1 MAGVKISNLPAAGSI
16 TGTELVAVVQGGV
29 TKQSTVTATQTT
41 VSGGT
46 TGLTPATATAGAVTL
61 AGRLAIANGGT
72 NATTVPTAGAVPYGT
87 GTAYA
92 FSAAGTVGQ
101 VLQSNGA
108 SAPTWTTVT
117 GTGTVTSVAASVP
130 AFLSVTGSPITTTGT
145 LAIAYSGTALPVAN
159 GGTNATTASITSFN
173 NITGYTASGA
183 TGTTSTNLVFSASP
197 TFTGT
202 LAAAAVTASTTLG
215 VTGVTSLLGGAVVNS
230 ATTNFT
236 QKFQSISSTGQS
248 NAMFFKTVA
257 NTTGPDITIAKSRNG
272 SSDPTA
278 FTAVISGDTL
288 GAINF
293 GGTDGSALVVP
304 GSISSVVD
312 GAVSAGVVPMALYF
326 ATGTSG
332 GGGTKLAIASSGVI
346 TMASYGAGAAT
357 FSAAGVISSVSDET
371 YKIKDGVV
379 ADPMSMIM
387 ALEPG
392 YYFGKPE
399 ANMGPDRQLGFY
411 AQNVRA
417 AIGPE
422 AAPDPEP
429 SKPWGYFDRS
439 VLAVAIEA
447 IKIQKAQI
455 DALTARIVA
464 LEAK

>member
-1 MAGVKISNLPAAGSI
+1 MAGIKISNLPAATTPL
-16 TGTELVAVVQGGV
+16 TGAELIAVVQGGV
-29 TKQSTVTATQTT
+29 TSKTTVTAAQTT

-72 NATTVPTAGAVPYGT
+72 NATAAPIAGAVPYGT

-92 FSAAGTVGQ
+92 FTAAGTSGQ

-108 SAPTWTTVT
+108 SAPTWLTVT
-117 GTGTVTSVAASVP
+117 GTGTVTSVAATVP
-130 AFLSVTGSPITTTGT
+130 AFLSVTGSPITGAGT

-159 GGTNATTASITSFN
+159 GGTNATVASIASFN

-183 TGTTSTNLVFSASP
+183 TGTTNTNLVFSASP

-215 VTGVTSLLGGAVVNS
+215 VTGVSSLLGGAVVNS

-257 NTTGPDITIAKSRNG
+257 NATGPDITMAKSRNG

-278 FTAVISGDTL
+278 FTAVINGDTL
-288 GAINF
+288 GAFQF
-293 GGTDGSALVVP
+293 GGTDGSAVITNGVV
-304 GSISSVVD
+304 GGYVD
-312 GAVSAGVVPMALYF
+312 GVVSAGVVPTALTF
-326 ATGTSG
+326 ATGPTNVALSRMN
-332 GGGTKLAIASSGVI
+332 ISSAGIVS
-346 TMASYGAGAAT
+346 MYVYGAGTAT

-371 YKIKDGVV
+371 YKIKDGVI
-379 ADPMSMIM
+379 ADPMPMIM
-387 ALEPG
+387 ALKPG

-447 IKIQKAQI
+447 IKV
-455 DALTARIVA
+455 LTARIEA

>member
-1 MAGVKISNLPAAGSI
+1 
-16 TGTELVAVVQGGV
+16 VQGGV
-29 TKQSTVTATQTT
+29 TKQSTVAATQTT

-72 NATTVPTAGAVPYGT
+72 NATATPTAGAVPYGT

-92 FSAAGTVGQ
+92 FSVAGTSGQ

-117 GTGTVTSVAASVP
+117 GTGTVTSVAATVP

-159 GGTNATTASITSFN
+159 GGTNATTASLTSFN

-215 VTGVTSLLGGAVVNS
+215 VTGVSSLLGGAVVNS
-230 ATTNFT
+230 ATTSFT

-248 NAMFFKTVA
+248 NAIFFKTVA
-257 NTTGPDITIAKSRNG
+257 NATGPDITIGKSRNG

-293 GGTDGSALVVP
+293 AGTDGSALITP

-326 ATGTSG
+326 ATGSSG
-332 GGGTKLAIASSGVI
+332 GGGTRLAISSAGILSISNATAPVTSPAGLGQLYVEAGALKYRGSSGTVTTI
-346 TMASYGAGAAT
+346 AA
-357 FSAAGVISSVSDET
+357 A
-371 YKIKDGVV
+371 
-379 ADPMSMIM
+379 
-387 ALEPG
+387 
-392 YYFGKPE
+392 
-399 ANMGPDRQLGFY
+399 
-411 AQNVRA
+411 
-417 AIGPE
+417 
-422 AAPDPEP
+422 
-429 SKPWGYFDRS
+429 
-439 VLAVAIEA
+439 
-447 IKIQKAQI
+447 
-455 DALTARIVA
+455 
-464 LEAK
+464 

>member
-29 TKQSTVTATQTT
+29 TKQSTVAATQTT

-61 AGRLAIANGGT
+61 AGRLTIANGGT
-72 NATTVPTAGAVPYGT
+72 NATATPTAGAVPYGT

-92 FSAAGTVGQ
+92 FSVAGTSGQ

-117 GTGTVTSVAASVP
+117 GTGTVTSVAATVP

-159 GGTNATTASITSFN
+159 GGTNATTASLTSFN

-215 VTGVTSLLGGAVVNS
+215 VTGVSSLLGGAVVNS
-230 ATTNFT
+230 ATTSFT

-248 NAMFFKTVA
+248 NAIFFKTVA
-257 NTTGPDITIAKSRNG
+257 NATGPDITIGKSRNG

-293 GGTDGSALVVP
+293 AGTDGSALITP

-326 ATGTSG
+326 ATGSSG
-332 GGGTKLAIASSGVI
+332 GGGTRLAISSAGILSISNATAPVTSPAGLGQLYVEAGALKYRGSSGTVTTI
-346 TMASYGAGAAT
+346 AA
-357 FSAAGVISSVSDET
+357 A
-371 YKIKDGVV
+371 
-379 ADPMSMIM
+379 
-387 ALEPG
+387 
-392 YYFGKPE
+392 
-399 ANMGPDRQLGFY
+399 
-411 AQNVRA
+411 
-417 AIGPE
+417 
-422 AAPDPEP
+422 
-429 SKPWGYFDRS
+429 
-439 VLAVAIEA
+439 
-447 IKIQKAQI
+447 
-455 DALTARIVA
+455 
-464 LEAK
+464 

>member
-1 MAGVKISNLPAAGSI
+1 MAGIKISNLPAATTPL
-16 TGTELVAVVQGGV
+16 TGAELIAVVQGGV
-29 TKQSTVTATQTT
+29 TSKTTVTAAQTT

-72 NATTVPTAGAVPYGT
+72 NATAAPIAGAVPYGT

-92 FSAAGTVGQ
+92 FTAAGTSGQ

-108 SAPTWTTVT
+108 SAPTWLTVT
-117 GTGTVTSVAASVP
+117 GTGTVTSVAATVP
-130 AFLSVTGSPITTTGT
+130 AFLSVTGSPITGAGT

-159 GGTNATTASITSFN
+159 GGTNATVASIASFN
-173 NITGYTASGA
+173 NITGYTAAGA

-215 VTGVTSLLGGAVVNS
+215 VTGVSSLLGGAVVNS

-257 NTTGPDITIAKSRNG
+257 NATGPDITMAKSRNG

-278 FTAVISGDTL
+278 FTAVINGDTL
-288 GAINF
+288 GAFQF
-293 GGTDGSALVVP
+293 GGTDGSAVITNGVV
-304 GSISSVVD
+304 GGYVD
-312 GAVSAGVVPMALYF
+312 GVVSAGVVPTALTF
-326 ATGTSG
+326 ATGPTNVALSRMN
-332 GGGTKLAIASSGVI
+332 ISSAGIVS
-346 TMASYGAGAAT
+346 MYVYGAGTAT

-371 YKIKDGVV
+371 YKIKDGVI
-379 ADPMSMIM
+379 ADPMPMIM
-387 ALEPG
+387 ALKPG

-447 IKIQKAQI
+447 IKV
-455 DALTARIVA
+455 LTARIEA

>member
-1 MAGVKISNLPAAGSI
+1 MAGVKISNLPAAGAI

-92 FSAAGTVGQ
+92 FSAAGTAGQ

-108 SAPTWTTVT
+108 GAPTWTTVT
-117 GTGTVTSVAASVP
+117 GTGTVTSVAATVP

-145 LAIAYSGTALPVAN
+145 LAIAFSGTAIPVAN
-159 GGTNATTASITSFN
+159 GGTNATTASLTSFN

-202 LAAAAVTASTTLG
+202 LAAAAITASTTLG
-215 VTGVTSLLGGAVVNS
+215 VTGVSSLLGGAVVNS

-248 NAMFFKTVA
+248 NAIFFKTVA
-257 NTTGPDITIAKSRNG
+257 NTTGPDITIAKSRNA
-272 SSDPTA
+272 SSNPTA
-278 FTAVISGDTL
+278 YDAVINGDTL

-293 GGTDGSALVVP
+293 GGTDGSQIVTA
-304 GSISSVVD
+304 GSISAVVD
-312 GAVSAGVVPMALYF
+312 NTVGAGTVPTALSFSTGSIGPSPRLYISSAGNIGINNLSF
-326 ATGTSG
+326 GTSAVG
-332 GGGTKLAIASSGVI
+332 VIAIGNGAAPSTSIANVGQLYVEAGALKYRGSSGTVTTI
-346 TMASYGAGAAT
+346 AA
-357 FSAAGVISSVSDET
+357 A
-371 YKIKDGVV
+371 
-379 ADPMSMIM
+379 
-387 ALEPG
+387 
-392 YYFGKPE
+392 
-399 ANMGPDRQLGFY
+399 
-411 AQNVRA
+411 
-417 AIGPE
+417 
-422 AAPDPEP
+422 
-429 SKPWGYFDRS
+429 
-439 VLAVAIEA
+439 
-447 IKIQKAQI
+447 
-455 DALTARIVA
+455 
-464 LEAK
+464 

>member
-1 MAGVKISNLPAAGSI
+1 MAGVKISNLPAAGAI

-29 TKQSTVTATQTT
+29 TKQSTVAATQTT

-72 NATTVPTAGAVPYGT
+72 NATATPTAGAVPYGT

-108 SAPTWTTVT
+108 GAPTWTTVT
-117 GTGTVTSVAASVP
+117 GTGTVTSVAATVP

-159 GGTNATTASITSFN
+159 GGTNATTASLTSFN

-215 VTGVTSLLGGAVVNS
+215 VTGVSNLLGGAVVNS
-230 ATTNFT
+230 ATTNFV
-236 QKFQSISSTGQS
+236 QKFQSISTTGQS

-257 NTTGPDITIAKSRNG
+257 NATGPDITIAKSRNG

-312 GAVSAGVVPMALYF
+312 GVVSAGVVPTALYF
-326 ATGTSG
+326 ATGSSA
-332 GGGTKLAIASSGVI
+332 GGGTRLAISSAGILSISNATAPSTSPAGLGQLYVEAGALKYRGSSGTVTTI
-346 TMASYGAGAAT
+346 AA
-357 FSAAGVISSVSDET
+357 A
-371 YKIKDGVV
+371 
-379 ADPMSMIM
+379 
-387 ALEPG
+387 
-392 YYFGKPE
+392 
-399 ANMGPDRQLGFY
+399 
-411 AQNVRA
+411 
-417 AIGPE
+417 
-422 AAPDPEP
+422 
-429 SKPWGYFDRS
+429 
-439 VLAVAIEA
+439 
-447 IKIQKAQI
+447 
-455 DALTARIVA
+455 
-464 LEAK
+464 

>member
-1 MAGVKISNLPAAGSI
+1 MAGVKISDLPAA
-16 TGTELVAVVQGGV
+16 TTPLAGTELIAVVQSGV
-29 TKQSTVTATQTT
+29 TSKTTVTAAQTT

-61 AGRLAIANGGT
+61 AGTLAVANGGT
-72 NATTVPTAGAVPYGT
+72 NATATPTAGAVPYGT

-92 FSAAGTVGQ
+92 FTAAGTLGQ

-108 SAPTWTTVT
+108 SAPTWVTVT
-117 GTGTVTSVAASVP
+117 GTGTVTSVAATVP
-130 AFLSVTGSPITTTGT
+130 AFLSVTGSPITGAGT

-159 GGTNATTASITSFN
+159 GGTNATVASIASFN
-173 NITGYTASGA
+173 NITGYTAAGA

-215 VTGVTSLLGGAVVNS
+215 VTGVSSLLGGAVVNS

-257 NTTGPDITIAKSRNG
+257 NATGPDITIAKSRNG

-278 FTAVISGDTL
+278 FTAVVNGDTL
-288 GAINF
+288 GALNF
-293 GGTDGSALVVP
+293 GGTEGSALVTC
-304 GSISSVVD
+304 GAFGGYVD
-312 GAVSAGVVPMALYF
+312 GVVSASTVPTALTF
-326 ATGTSG
+326 ATGT
-332 GGGTKLAIASSGVI
+332 TAPVTRMNISSAGIVS
-346 TMASYGAGAAT
+346 MFAYGAGTAT
-357 FSAAGVISSVSDET
+357 FSAAGNISSVSDET
-371 YKIKDGVV
+371 YKIKDGVI
-379 ADPMSMIM
+379 ADPMPMIM
-387 ALEPG
+387 ALKPG

-447 IKIQKAQI
+447 IKV
-455 DALTARIVA
+455 LTARIEA

>member
-1 MAGVKISNLPAAGSI
+1 MAGVKISNLPAAGAI
-16 TGTELVAVVQGGV
+16 TGTELVAVVQGSV
-29 TKQSTVTATQTT
+29 TKQSTVAATQTT

-61 AGRLAIANGGT
+61 AGTLAIANGGT
-72 NATTVPTAGAVPYGT
+72 NATATPTAGAVPYGT

-92 FSAAGTVGQ
+92 FSAVGSSGQ
-101 VLQSNGA
+101 FLKSNGA
-108 SAPTWTTVT
+108 SAPTWATVT
-117 GTGTVTSVAASVP
+117 GTGTVTSVAATVP

-159 GGTNATTASITSFN
+159 GGTNATTASLTSFN

-215 VTGVTSLLGGAVVNS
+215 VTGVSSLLGGVVVNS

-236 QKFQSISSTGQS
+236 QKFQSISTTGQS
-248 NAMFFKTVA
+248 NAAFFKYVA
-257 NTTGPDITIAKSRNG
+257 NATGPDITIAKSRG
-272 SSDPTA
+272 ATA
-278 FTAVISGDTL
+278 TAYDAVQLGDTL
-288 GAINF
+288 AAINF
-293 GGTDGSALVVP
+293 AGTDGSALITP
-304 GSISSVVD
+304 GSISAVVD
-312 GAVSAGVVPMALYF
+312 GFVGAGSVNMALYF
-326 ATGTSG
+326 ATGSSG
-332 GGGTKLAIASSGVI
+332 GGGTKLAIASGGGV
-346 TMASYGAGAAT
+346 TMAAYGAGTAT
-357 FSAAGVISSVSDET
+357 FSASGFISSVSDET

-439 VLAVAIEA
+439 VLAVAVEA

>member
-1 MAGVKISNLPAAGSI
+1 MAGVKISNLPAATTPL
-16 TGTELVAVVQGGV
+16 TGAELIAVVQGGV
-29 TKQSTVTATQTT
+29 TSKATITNAQTT

-61 AGRLAIANGGT
+61 AGKLVIANGGT
-72 NATTVPTAGAVPYGT
+72 NATATPIAGAVPYGT

-92 FSAAGTVGQ
+92 FTAAGTLGQ

-108 SAPTWTTVT
+108 SAPTWVTVT
-117 GTGTVTSVAASVP
+117 GTGTVTSVAATVP
-130 AFLSVTGSPITTTGT
+130 AFLSVTGSPITGAGT
-145 LAIAYSGTALPVAN
+145 LAIAYSGTAIPVAN
-159 GGTNATTASITSFN
+159 GGTNATVASIASFN
-173 NITGYTASGA
+173 NITGYTAAGA

-215 VTGVTSLLGGAVVNS
+215 VTGVSSLLGGAVVNS

-257 NTTGPDITIAKSRNG
+257 NATGADITLAKSRNG

-278 FTAVISGDTL
+278 FNLVQNGDTL
-288 GAINF
+288 GAFQF
-293 GGTDGSALVVP
+293 GGTDGSALITNAIVS
-304 GSISSVVD
+304 GYVD
-312 GAVSAGVVPMALYF
+312 GVASAGVVPTALTF
-326 ATGTSG
+326 ATGPTNAAV
-332 GGGTKLAIASSGVI
+332 TRMNISSAGIVS
-346 TMASYGAGAAT
+346 MFAYGAGTAT
-357 FSAAGVISSVSDET
+357 FSAAGNISSVSDET
-371 YKIKDGVV
+371 YKIKDGVI
-379 ADPMSMIM
+379 ADPMPMIM
-387 ALEPG
+387 ALKPG

-447 IKIQKAQI
+447 IKV
-455 DALTARIVA
+455 LTARIEA

>member
-1 MAGVKISNLPAAGSI
+1 MAGVKISNLPAAGAI

-29 TKQSTVTATQTT
+29 TSQSTVAATQTT

-61 AGRLAIANGGT
+61 AGTLAVANGGT
-72 NATTVPTAGAVPYGT
+72 NATATPTAGAVPYGT

-92 FSAAGTVGQ
+92 FSAAGTSGQ
-101 VLQSNGA
+101 VLKSNGA

-130 AFLSVTGSPITTTGT
+130 AFLSVTGSPITAAGT

-202 LAAAAVTASTTLG
+202 LAAAAITASTTLG
-215 VTGVTSLLGGAVVNS
+215 VTGVTSLLGGVVVNS

-236 QKFQSISSTGQS
+236 QKFQVLSTTGQP
-248 NAMFFKTVA
+248 NAVFFKYIA
-257 NTTGPDITIAKSRNG
+257 NATGPDITFGKSRG
-272 SSDPTA
+272 TTA
-278 FTAVISGDTL
+278 TAYDAVQNGDTL
-288 GAINF
+288 TAIAF
-293 GGTDGSALVVP
+293 VGTDGTALVTPAAINV
-304 GSISSVVD
+304 VVD
-312 GAVSAGVVPMALYF
+312 GAVSAGTVPAALYF

-346 TMASYGAGAAT
+346 TMANYGAGTAT

-399 ANMGPDRQLGFY
+399 ANMGPGRQLGFY

-439 VLAVAIEA
+439 VLAVAIDA
-447 IKIQKAQI
+447 IKVQKAQI

>member
-1 MAGVKISNLPAAGSI
+1 MAGVKISNLPAAGAI

-29 TKQSTVTATQTT
+29 TSQSTVAATQTT

-61 AGRLAIANGGT
+61 AGTLAVANGGT
-72 NATTVPTAGAVPYGT
+72 NATATPTAGAVPYGT

-92 FSAAGTVGQ
+92 FSAVGTVGQ
-101 VLQSNGA
+101 FLKSNGA
-108 SAPTWTTVT
+108 SAPTWATVT
-117 GTGTVTSVAASVP
+117 GTGTVTSVAATVP

-159 GGTNATTASITSFN
+159 GGTNATTASLTSFN

-215 VTGVTSLLGGAVVNS
+215 VTGVSSLLGGAVVNS
-230 ATTNFT
+230 ATTPYT
-236 QKFQSISSTGQS
+236 HKFQSITAPTQA
-248 NAMFFKTVA
+248 NALFFKYVGNA
-257 NTTGPDITIAKSRNG
+257 TGPDITIAKSRSTVNA
-272 SSDPTA
+272 SAYD
-278 FTAVISGDTL
+278 AVINGDTL

-293 GGTDGSALVVP
+293 GGTDGSTLVLP

-312 GAVSAGVVPMALYF
+312 GVVSAGTVPMALYF
-326 ATGTSG
+326 ATGSSG
-332 GGGTKLAIASSGVI
+332 GGGTKLAIASSGVV
-346 TMASYGAGAAT
+346 TMASYGAGSAT

-399 ANMGPDRQLGFY
+399 ANMGPGRQLGFY

-447 IKIQKAQI
+447 IKVQKAQI

>member
-29 TKQSTVTATQTT
+29 TKQSTVAATQTT

-61 AGRLAIANGGT
+61 AGTLAVANGGT
-72 NATTVPTAGAVPYGT
+72 NATATPTAGAVPYGT

-92 FSAAGTVGQ
+92 FSVAGTSGQ

-117 GTGTVTSVAASVP
+117 GTGTVTSVAATVP

-159 GGTNATTASITSFN
+159 GGTNATTASLTSFN

-183 TGTTSTNLVFSASP
+183 TGTTSANLVFSASP

-215 VTGVTSLLGGAVVNS
+215 VTGVSSLLGGAVVNS
-230 ATTNFT
+230 ATTSFT

-257 NTTGPDITIAKSRNG
+257 NATGPDITIAKSRNG

-278 FTAVISGDTL
+278 FTAVVNGDTL

-293 GGTDGSALVVP
+293 GGTDGSALIVP

-312 GAVSAGVVPMALYF
+312 GVVSAGVVPTALYF
-326 ATGTSG
+326 ATGSSG
-332 GGGTKLAIASSGVI
+332 GGGTRLAISSAGILSISNATAPVTSPAGLGQLYVEAGALKYRGSSGTVTTI
-346 TMASYGAGAAT
+346 AA
-357 FSAAGVISSVSDET
+357 A
-371 YKIKDGVV
+371 
-379 ADPMSMIM
+379 
-387 ALEPG
+387 
-392 YYFGKPE
+392 
-399 ANMGPDRQLGFY
+399 
-411 AQNVRA
+411 
-417 AIGPE
+417 
-422 AAPDPEP
+422 
-429 SKPWGYFDRS
+429 
-439 VLAVAIEA
+439 
-447 IKIQKAQI
+447 
-455 DALTARIVA
+455 
-464 LEAK
+464 

>member
-1 MAGVKISNLPAAGSI
+1 MAGVKISNLPAA
-16 TGTELVAVVQGGV
+16 TTPLAGTELIAVVQGGV
-29 TKQSTVTATQTT
+29 TSKTTVTAAQTT

-72 NATTVPTAGAVPYGT
+72 NATAAPIAGAVPYGT

-92 FSAAGTVGQ
+92 FTAAGTSGQ

-108 SAPTWTTVT
+108 SAPTWLTVT
-117 GTGTVTSVAASVP
+117 GTGTVTSVAATVP
-130 AFLSVTGSPITTTGT
+130 AFLSVTGSPITGAGT

-159 GGTNATTASITSFN
+159 GGTNATVASIASFN

-183 TGTTSTNLVFSASP
+183 TGTTNTNLVFSASP

-215 VTGVTSLLGGAVVNS
+215 VTGVSSLLGGAVVNS

-257 NTTGPDITIAKSRNG
+257 NATGPDITMAKSRNG

-278 FTAVISGDTL
+278 FTAVINGDTL
-288 GAINF
+288 GALQF
-293 GGTDGSALVVP
+293 GGTDGSAVITNGVV
-304 GSISSVVD
+304 GGYVD
-312 GAVSAGVVPMALYF
+312 GVVSAGVVPTALTF
-326 ATGTSG
+326 ATGPTNVALSRMN
-332 GGGTKLAIASSGVI
+332 ISSAGIVS
-346 TMASYGAGAAT
+346 MYVYGAGTAT

-371 YKIKDGVV
+371 YKIKDGVI
-379 ADPMSMIM
+379 ADPMPMIM
-387 ALEPG
+387 ALKPG

-447 IKIQKAQI
+447 IKV
-455 DALTARIVA
+455 LTARIEA

>member
-29 TKQSTVTATQTT
+29 TKQSTVAATQTT

-72 NATTVPTAGAVPYGT
+72 NATATPTAGAVPYGT

-92 FSAAGTVGQ
+92 FSVAGTSGQ

-108 SAPTWTTVT
+108 GAPTWATVT

-145 LAIAYSGTALPVAN
+145 LAIAFSGTAIPVAN
-159 GGTNATTASITSFN
+159 GGTNATTASLTSFN

-202 LAAAAVTASTTLG
+202 LAAAAITASTTLG
-215 VTGVTSLLGGAVVNS
+215 VTGVSSLLGGAVVNS

-248 NAMFFKTVA
+248 NAIFFKTVA
-257 NTTGPDITIAKSRNG
+257 NTTGPDITIGKSRNG

-293 GGTDGSALVVP
+293 AGTDGSALITP
-304 GSISSVVD
+304 GSISAVVD
-312 GAVSAGVVPMALYF
+312 GAVSAGTVPMALYF
-326 ATGTSG
+326 ATGSSG
-332 GGGTKLAIASSGVI
+332 GGGTKLAIASSGVV
-346 TMASYGAGAAT
+346 TMASYGAGWAT

-399 ANMGPDRQLGFY
+399 ANMGPGRQLGFY

-447 IKIQKAQI
+447 IKVQKAQI

>member
-29 TKQSTVTATQTT
+29 TKQSTVAATQTT

-61 AGRLAIANGGT
+61 AGTLAVANGGT
-72 NATTVPTAGAVPYGT
+72 NATATPTAGAVPYGT

-92 FSAAGTVGQ
+92 FSVAGTSGQ

-117 GTGTVTSVAASVP
+117 GTGTVTSVAATVP

-159 GGTNATTASITSFN
+159 GGTNATTASLTSFN

-215 VTGVTSLLGGAVVNS
+215 VTGVSSLLGGAVVNS
-230 ATTNFT
+230 ATTSFT

-248 NAMFFKTVA
+248 NAIFFKTVA
-257 NTTGPDITIAKSRNG
+257 NATGPDITIGKSRNG

-293 GGTDGSALVVP
+293 AGTDGSALITP

-326 ATGTSG
+326 ATGSSA
-332 GGGTKLAIASSGVI
+332 GGGTRLAISSAGILSISNATAPVTSPAGLGQLYVEAGALKYRGSSGTVTTI
-346 TMASYGAGAAT
+346 AA
-357 FSAAGVISSVSDET
+357 A
-371 YKIKDGVV
+371 
-379 ADPMSMIM
+379 
-387 ALEPG
+387 
-392 YYFGKPE
+392 
-399 ANMGPDRQLGFY
+399 
-411 AQNVRA
+411 
-417 AIGPE
+417 
-422 AAPDPEP
+422 
-429 SKPWGYFDRS
+429 
-439 VLAVAIEA
+439 
-447 IKIQKAQI
+447 
-455 DALTARIVA
+455 
-464 LEAK
+464 

>member
-1 MAGVKISNLPAAGSI
+1 MAGVKISDLPAA
-16 TGTELVAVVQGGV
+16 TTPLAGTELIAVVQSGV
-29 TKQSTVTATQTT
+29 TKRTTVTSAQTT

-61 AGRLAIANGGT
+61 AGTLAIANGGT
-72 NATTVPTAGAVPYGT
+72 NATATPIAGAVPYGT

-92 FSAAGTVGQ
+92 FSAAGTSGQ

-108 SAPTWTTVT
+108 SAPTWTTVS
-117 GTGTVTSVAASVP
+117 GTGTVTSVAATVP

-145 LAIAYSGTALPVAN
+145 LAIAYSGTAIPVAN
-159 GGTNATTASITSFN
+159 GGTNATVASIASFN
-173 NITGYTASGA
+173 NITGYTAIGA

-215 VTGVTSLLGGAVVNS
+215 VTGVSSLLGGAVVNS
-230 ATTNFT
+230 ATTSFT
-236 QKFQSISSTGQS
+236 QKFQSISTTGQS

-257 NTTGPDITIAKSRNG
+257 NATGPDITIAKSRNG

-278 FTAVISGDTL
+278 FTAVVNGDTL
-288 GAINF
+288 GALNF
-293 GGTDGSALVVP
+293 GGTDGSALIAN
-304 GSISSVVD
+304 GAFGGYVD
-312 GAVSAGVVPMALYF
+312 GVVSAGVVPTALTF
-326 ATGTSG
+326 ATGPTN
-332 GGGTKLAIASSGVI
+332 TAVTRMNISSAGIVS
-346 TMASYGAGAAT
+346 MFAYGAGTAT
-357 FSAAGVISSVSDET
+357 FSAAGNISSVSDET
-371 YKIKDGVV
+371 YKIKDGVI
-379 ADPMSMIM
+379 ADPMPMIM
-387 ALEPG
+387 ALKPG

-447 IKIQKAQI
+447 IKV
-455 DALTARIVA
+455 LTARIEA

>member
-1 MAGVKISNLPAAGSI
+1 MAGVKISDLPAA
-16 TGTELVAVVQGGV
+16 TTPLAGTELIAVVQSGV
-29 TKQSTVTATQTT
+29 TSKTTVTAAQTT

-61 AGRLAIANGGT
+61 AGKLVIANGGT
-72 NATTVPTAGAVPYGT
+72 NATATPIAGAVPYGT

-92 FSAAGTVGQ
+92 FTAAGTLGQ

-108 SAPTWTTVT
+108 SAPTWVTVT
-117 GTGTVTSVAASVP
+117 GTGTVTSVAATVP
-130 AFLSVTGSPITTTGT
+130 AFLSVTGSPITGAGT
-145 LAIAYSGTALPVAN
+145 LAIAYSGTAIPVAN
-159 GGTNATTASITSFN
+159 GGTNATVASIASFN
-173 NITGYTASGA
+173 NITGYTAAGA

-215 VTGVTSLLGGAVVNS
+215 VTGVASMLGGAVVNS

-257 NTTGPDITIAKSRNG
+257 NATGPDITIAKSRNG

-278 FTAVISGDTL
+278 FTAVVNGDTL
-288 GAINF
+288 GALNF
-293 GGTDGSALVVP
+293 GGTDGSALIANGVV
-304 GSISSVVD
+304 GGYVD
-312 GAVSAGVVPMALYF
+312 GVVSAGVVPTALTF
-326 ATGTSG
+326 ATGPTNAAV
-332 GGGTKLAIASSGVI
+332 TRMNISSAGIVS
-346 TMASYGAGAAT
+346 MFAYGAGTAT
-357 FSAAGVISSVSDET
+357 FSAAGNISSVSDET
-371 YKIKDGVV
+371 YKIKDGVI
-379 ADPMSMIM
+379 ADPMPMIM
-387 ALEPG
+387 ALKPG

-447 IKIQKAQI
+447 IKV
-455 DALTARIVA
+455 LTARIEA